1 MKKINIVLYQP
12 EIAENAGNIMR
23 SCVGFDA
30 HLHLILPLGF
40 NLYDKRIKR
49 SAVNY
54 LDHLEYTL
62 YDDLDD
68 FFKQNPN
75 ANIYY
80 LTRYGHKTPKD
91 IKIDSSSDEPIY
103 FMFGRESTGIPYD
116 LLNKNLD
123 RCYRIPTTDKVRSLN
138 LSNCVAIVLFEAT
151 SQNNY
156 DGLFRDEPDTLKGHD
171 FIDNYKDGE

>member
-1 MKKINIVLYQP
+1 MKKINIVLFQP

-23 SCVGFDA
+23 SCVGFNA

-54 LDHLEYTL
+54 IDHLEYTL
-62 YDDLDD
+62 YDDIDD
-68 FFKQNPN
+68 FFNQNKD
-75 ANIYY
+75 AKIFY

-91 IKIDSSSDEPIY
+91 IDFNPDENVF

-116 LLNKNLD
+116 ILKKNLD
-123 RCYRIPTTDKVRSLN
+123 NCFRIPTTDNVRSLN
-138 LSNCVAIVLFEAT
+138 LSNCVAIILYEAT
-151 SQNNY
+151 QKLNFE
-156 DGLFRDEPDTLKGHD
+156 GLYKEEPDTLKGHN
-171 FIDNYKDGE
+171 FIDDYK